1 MACFTLPVFIP
12 GSGGQ
17 LPMSKSLMSKPLRP
31 LIPDRLASAVEG
43 KSIDETASN
52 ITDSGLTY

>member
-1 MACFTLPVFIP
+1 MQGLGREP

-17 LPMSKSLMSKPLRP
+17 LPMSKSLMSKPLRL

-43 KSIDETASN
+43 KSIDEIASN
-52 ITDSGLTY
+52 RTDSGLTY